1 MDFARLFLR
10 RVDDIT
16 RFTRATRAAACVAL
30 FLASA
35 PVVVADAASAV
46 PWQFDGVR
54 RVVALSDIHGAH
66 RAFVETLQ
74 SAGVVD
80 PAGNWTAGETHL
92 VIVGDILDRGDDSR
106 ATMDLLMRLETQ
118 AAEKGGEVHVVL
130 GNHDMM
136 NLVGDLRYVSK
147 GEFAAFAGEES
158 AEQRSDA
165 YRRHASRR
173 SFARLTRAEFDD
185 RYPPGFFAHR
195 AAFSASGTYGRWL
208 LTKPVALR
216 IDDTLF
222 LHAGASPALA
232 TMSGDQINGPL
243 RGELVE
249 YVSLLERL
257 VVRGTL
263 DATVD
268 FYDVPAEL
276 KSRGATGD
284 PAVRRL
290 LALHDSMLHSA
301 SSPLWYRGNVGCGP
315 LVEQDRLAASLEAH
329 GARRVVIGHTPTPGR
344 RVWRRLDDRVWLIDA
359 GMLNSYYA
367 GQGAALVLED
377 GEAAVVYQGSSSAT
391 PVEELAARAGVLSGG
406 LAPEDLEVALAT
418 GEILTRQ
425 ATREGDLLSLRWRD
439 LELQAI
445 FVPARGRE
453 QTLPE
458 VAAYRV
464 DRLLDL
470 AMVPAAVTRNVE
482 GERGSV
488 QYRPRSLVTE
498 KQRADRKVRLDPWC
512 PLADQ
517 WQAMYLFDALI
528 ASRPRS
534 TEGILYHAGTGQL
547 VLTGHEAAFGTGSG
561 IPAHL
566 RKVEL
571 DVNGLWRRRLAVLD
585 TEGARSQLL
594 AVLTTRQ
601 YEALLERAAALAQ
614 K

>member
-1 MDFARLFLR
+1 
-10 RVDDIT
+10 
-16 RFTRATRAAACVAL
+16 
-30 FLASA
+30 
-35 PVVVADAASAV
+35 
-46 PWQFDGVR
+46 
-54 RVVALSDIHGAH
+54 
-66 RAFVETLQ
+66 
-74 SAGVVD
+74 
-80 PAGNWTAGETHL
+80 
-92 VIVGDILDRGDDSR
+92 
-106 ATMDLLMRLETQ
+106 MDLLMRLETL
-118 AAEKGGEVHVVL
+118 AAEAGGEVHVVL

-147 GEFAAFAGEES
+147 GEFAAFAPEES
-158 AEQRSDA
+158 AEMRADA
-165 YRRHASRR
+165 YRRHASRNG
-173 SFARLTRAEFDD
+173 FARLTRTEFED
-185 RYPPGFFAHR
+185 RFPPGFFAHR
-195 AAFSASGTYGRWL
+195 AAFAASGRYGRWL

-249 YVSLLERL
+249 YVSLLEGL
-257 VVRGTL
+257 IGRGTL
-263 DATVD
+263 DPTVD
-268 FYDVPAEL
+268 FYDVPAAL
-276 KSRGATGD
+276 RNGSAASD

-290 LALHDSMLHSA
+290 LALHDSMLYSE

-359 GMLNSYYA
+359 GMLNSYYS
-367 GQGAALVLED
+367 GQGAALVLEG
-377 GEAAVVYQGSSSAT
+377 GEAAVVYQGASEPV

-406 LAPEDLEVALAT
+406 LSPEDLEAALAT
-418 GEILTRQ
+418 GEIEKRDSTRDG
-425 ATREGDLLSLRWRD
+425 ELLSLRWRE

-445 FVPARGRE
+445 FVPAQGRG
-453 QTLPE
+453 QALPE

-470 AMVPAAVTRNVE
+470 AMVPATVARSVG

-488 QYRPRSLVTE
+488 QYRPRSLVSE
-498 KQRADRKVRLDPWC
+498 KQRASRKVRLDPWC

-534 TEGILYHAGTGQL
+534 TDGILYHAGTGQL
-547 VLTGHEAAFGTGSG
+547 VLTGHEEAFGTGSDV
-561 IPAHL
+561 PAHL
-566 RKVEL
+566 KKIDL
-571 DVNGLWRRRLAVLD
+571 DVNGLWRRRLAALD
-585 TEGARSQLL
+585 TEEARRQLL
-594 AVLTTRQ
+594 AVLTSRQ
-601 YEALLERAAALAQ
+601 YEALLERAAALEQ